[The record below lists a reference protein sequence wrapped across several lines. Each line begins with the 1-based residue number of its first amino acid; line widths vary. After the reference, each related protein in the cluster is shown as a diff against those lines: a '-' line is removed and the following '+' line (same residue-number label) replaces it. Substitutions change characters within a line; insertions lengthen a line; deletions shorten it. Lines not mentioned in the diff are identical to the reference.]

1 MEPLDLQ
8 RRVREFVRAF
18 GLLASERTPC
28 GLPVPI
34 SQAHALQVLGESSA
48 ITQGALASRLCLDKS
63 TTSRLVASL
72 VERGWVVKERGELDR
87 REARLALS
95 AAGQTVL
102 AELREASAARYH
114 ELLARIPPGKRAQVL
129 EALDLLAAALEPR
142 EEAA

>member
-1 MEPLDLQ
+1 MEALELQ

-18 GLLASERTPC
+18 GLFASERTPC
-28 GLPVPI
+28 GLPIPL
-34 SQAHALQVLGESSA
+34 SQAHALQVLGESSQ
-48 ITQGALASRLCLDKS
+48 ITQQTLALRLRLDKS
-63 TTSRLVASL
+63 TTSRVVASL

-95 AAGQTVL
+95 AAGQTLL

-114 ELLARIPPGKRAQVL
+114 ELLSRIPPGKRAQVL
-129 EALDLLAAALEPR
+129 EALDLLTAALEPR